1 MIQLQARNPYSGK
14 LFDPPAAGD
23 QHGNIAVGGIRQ
35 LWRDDF
41 AGSAIDSAK
50 WLATVDPSMTLSV
63 GTSLVTIAPNAAAA
77 YVGET
82 VLVSQCRLTAPVRV
96 VLGVKT
102 AATRVVG
109 QYVFFELVAVNA
121 DGTLDEN
128 NRISFGNQI
137 SSTTATAWS
146 YTTVVDGE
154 IVTAN
159 VGSMASLANSA
170 GALAE
175 IVIDNEE
182 VTLVTGLMAAGRSL
196 GGVSLQTNLPD
207 PLREYVIRIRVG
219 TDATYTGAGTN
230 VVLYHVLALD
240 YAEVTA
246 EISGGRGLSPASQS
260 LPVAAQGAVASN
272 AGAGSVFPLI
282 SGVLT
287 RSANPTALG
296 ATAAAHL
303 FGDLAGRAVVQL
315 GSVPQLQDANRQVL
329 TGTTETTLIAAVAS
343 VRHVL
348 HTLVIANLSAANA
361 VQVDLRDTTSGTI
374 RITATVPAGQ
384 TVVLPIPDG
393 WAQAAVNTNWTAQAT
408 GSAPNVAVCAKS
420 FRLPY

>member
-1 MIQLQARNPYSGK
+1 
-14 LFDPPAAGD
+14 
-23 QHGNIAVGGIRQ
+23 
-35 LWRDDF
+35 
-41 AGSAIDSAK
+41 
-50 WLATVDPSMTLSV
+50 
-63 GTSLVTIAPNAAAA
+63 
-77 YVGET
+77 
-82 VLVSQCRLTAPVRV
+82 
-96 VLGVKT
+96 
-102 AATRVVG
+102 
-109 QYVFFELVAVNA
+109 
-121 DGTLDEN
+121 
-128 NRISFGNQI
+128 
-137 SSTTATAWS
+137 
-146 YTTVVDGE
+146 
-154 IVTAN
+154 
-159 VGSMASLANSA
+159 MASLANSA